1 MSFFSPEKVDDLIP
15 VLTPLIERLWEFRR
29 RLAIML
35 LEDDPLLRRGRGA
48 PRARATEH
56 RAAGE
61 RAASLHAELI
71 RMIGRIEAYG
81 CVVKDLDLG
90 LLDFP
95 ALRGGRPVFLCW
107 KAGEAAVTHWHGTDE
122 SFAERKLL

>member
-15 VLTPLIERLWEFRR
+15 VLTPLVEELWRLRR
-29 RLAIML
+29 ELAITL
-35 LEDDPLLRRGRGA
+35 LEEDPVLRRVRSGPRGST
-48 PRARATEH
+48 TEH
-56 RAAGE
+56 RATAQ
-61 RAASLHAELI
+61 RVSNVHAELI
-71 RMIGRIEAYG
+71 RVIGRIETYG
-81 CVVKDLDLG
+81 CIVKDLDLG

-95 ALRGGRPVFLCW
+95 ALRGGKRVFLCW